1 MGRPFAWLVAA
12 SLAGVCPVQAAEN
25 VRIVVPYVPAGT
37 ADIMARLIAPELQS
51 KLGTN
56 VIVENRGGAG
66 GAIGNEIVARAAHDG
81 STILLA
87 NMASHVLGPA
97 LRPPTIYDQSKA
109 FEPIA
114 RIGAVPVLLA
124 IRSQIPANTLS
135 QLIAWGKAAQKFSYG
150 SAGSGTA
157 MNIAGEMFN
166 AASGLK
172 AQHVPYRGAAP
183 ALNDLIGGH
192 IDFLV
197 ADVTFLLPSVK
208 SNAVR
213 PIAIYANER
222 SPLVP
227 DVPTT
232 KELGHP
238 EMVIENWY
246 GLFVPAGT
254 PETVQAALEKTV
266 MEIVVTPA
274 IRQQLQMAGMLGP
287 KGRAAFKADLMKD
300 FAHWGPAIKKF
311 GIVGE

>member
-1 MGRPFAWLVAA
+1 MGRSSTWLVLA
-12 SLAGVCPVQAAEN
+12 SLFWAYPSQAADT

-37 ADIMARLIAPELQS
+37 ADIMARLIAPEIQS
-51 KLGTN
+51 KLGSN
-56 VIVENRGGAG
+56 VVIENRGGAG
-66 GAIGNEIVARAAHDG
+66 GAIGNEVVARATPDG
-81 STILLA
+81 STLLLA

-124 IRSQIPANTLS
+124 IRPQIPANNLRE
-135 QLIAWGKAAQKFSYG
+135 LIAWAKTAAKFSYG

-157 MNIAGEMFN
+157 MNVAGEMLN
-166 AASGLK
+166 AAGALK

-192 IDFLV
+192 IDFIV

-208 SNAVR
+208 SGAVR

-227 DVPTT
+227 DVPTA

-238 EMVIENWY
+238 EMLIENWY
-246 GLFVPAGT
+246 GVFVPAGT
-254 PETVQAALEKTV
+254 PGSVKASLEK
-266 MEIVVTPA
+266 MILEVVALPA
-274 IRQQLQMAGMLGP
+274 IKQQLLAAGMLGP
-287 KGRAAFKADLMKD
+287 KNQAEFSVELAKD
-300 FAHWGPAIKKF
+300 FAHWAEAIRKY
-311 GIVGE
+311 GITGG